1 MKKENDKKMAQKR
14 KKSSTGDNRPQ
25 ILNNRRS
32 SIRYLAFEKQ
42 FHDDDSD
49 NDSDADDVEKSAE
62 NALNSQEIGKVLP
75 QTDDLAWIHLINW
88 LDEDSDVHICQYI
101 ISSFKKYSA
110 FMIFGLVSKF
120 GRFWGF
126 CRQIET
132 IRKAI
137 LKKKRFSG

>member
-1 MKKENDKKMAQKR
+1 MAQKR

-110 FMIFGLVSKF
+110 FVNFGPAQKF
-120 GRFWGF
+120 GRF
-126 CRQIET
+126 
-132 IRKAI
+132 
-137 LKKKRFSG
+137 